1 MNISFYSSLWASAL
15 FLLLASCH
23 SNTDNNTTPT
33 TETTT
38 SPSNTTT
45 TMPSKKVLFV
55 LTNHA
60 TKGSTGEE
68 TGFYLSE
75 AAHPWKVL
83 KEAGYQIDFVSPQGG
98 KAPVD
103 GFDLE
108 DPINKE
114 FWENPAIQEAINAT
128 MSPQQVQVEDYAAI
142 HYVGGHGTMWDFPEN
157 KELAN
162 LAAAIYEQGGAVSA
176 VCHGPAGLVNV
187 QLSDGSYLV
196 ANKRVSGFTNEE
208 EEAAGLT
215 DVVPFLLED
224 KLIERGAN
232 FQKAGNWEE
241 KIAVDGRLI
250 TGQNPASA
258 TAVGQALKAQ
268 LEGLAAS

>member
-1 MNISFYSSLWASAL
+1 MKTIFHSSLWVGAL
-15 FLLLASCH
+15 FLLLASCQ
-23 SNTDNNTTPT
+23 SNSDNNSTITSKEETTP
-33 TETTT
+33 
-38 SPSNTTT
+38 PSKNTT
-45 TMPSKKVLFV
+45 MNSKKVLFV

-83 KEAGYQIDFVSPQGG
+83 KEAGYQVDFVSPQGG

-114 FWENPAIQEAINAT
+114 FWENPACQEGINNT
-128 MSPQQVQVEDYAAI
+128 MSPKQVQVEDYAAI
-142 HYVGGHGTMWDFPEN
+142 HYVGGHGTMWDFPDNEG
-157 KELAN
+157 LAG
-162 LAAAIYEQGGAVSA
+162 LATAIYEQGGAVSA

-187 QLSDGSYLV
+187 KLSDGSYLV
-196 ANKRVSGFTNEE
+196 AGKRVSGFTNEE
-208 EEAAGLT
+208 EAAMNLT

-224 KLIERGAN
+224 KLIERGAD

-241 KIAVDGRLI
+241 KISVDGRLI

-268 LEGLAAS
+268 LEGIAAS